1 MSPGSGLTVRETR
14 TFINL
19 PCSFKYARPYCS
31 LRNFLIHFTFFLIL
45 VFSLYIFPLDLGSFL
60 EISYIWYQSLEL
72 DQEIEK
78 MSRASGEA
86 SVTGGN
92 GVAGGE
98 GELSR
103 IVRITR
109 ESSIVV
115 NLPILTKLNYHLWS
129 KRMQV
134 HLEVNGLWDA
144 VQANDDDRRRDRFA
158 LSVIL
163 GATPEVFHVQIDIAD
178 LAKKIWEKLKMM
190 NVGVDRVKKARLQT
204 MRCQYEQLAMGED
217 EAVVDFAAKLTKVAN
232 DIRSIGKSLPE
243 GEVIQKLLKVAL
255 EKFDSVTSSMDQ
267 FMNLDELYMEEVIG
281 SLVVLEE
288 KLQDIV
294 VRK

>member
-1 MSPGSGLTVRETR
+1 M
-14 TFINL
+14 
-19 PCSFKYARPYCS
+19 AR
-31 LRNFLIHFTFFLIL
+31 
-45 VFSLYIFPLDLGSFL
+45 
-60 EISYIWYQSLEL
+60 
-72 DQEIEK
+72 
-78 MSRASGEA
+78 
-86 SVTGGN
+86 
-92 GVAGGE
+92 GE

-103 IVRITR
+103 IVRITG

-134 HLEVNGLWDA
+134 HLKANGLWDA

-178 LAKKIWEKLKMM
+178 SAKKIWEKLKMM

-217 EAVVDFAAKLTKVAN
+217 EAVVDFTAKVTKVAN

-243 GEVIQKLLKVAL
+243 GEVIQKLLRVAL

-267 FMNLDELYMEEVIG
+267 FMNLDELYLEEVIG
-281 SLVVLEE
+281 SRVVLEE

-294 VRK
+294 VMKEEKALLAKATSKEDLEAGRGRGRGRSRGGGRGNGCGQSRNRKGGEEEPKPRDKSKVQCYNCDKYGLVSSNDTPQLKLLLVS